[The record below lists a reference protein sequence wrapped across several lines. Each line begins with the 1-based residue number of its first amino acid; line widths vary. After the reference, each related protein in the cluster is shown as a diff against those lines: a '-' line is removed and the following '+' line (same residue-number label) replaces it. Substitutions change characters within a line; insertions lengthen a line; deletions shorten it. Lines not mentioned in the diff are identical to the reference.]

1 MSNHE
6 KSGMYSTPKP
16 PNWQVYEARKK
27 QIIAKHLPYHEYET
41 AIRKLVE
48 ELGL

>member
-6 KSGMYSTPKP
+6 KSGTYSTPKP
-16 PNWQVYEARKK
+16 PNWQVYEAYKK
-27 QIIAKHLPYHEYET
+27 QIIAKNLPYHEYEK